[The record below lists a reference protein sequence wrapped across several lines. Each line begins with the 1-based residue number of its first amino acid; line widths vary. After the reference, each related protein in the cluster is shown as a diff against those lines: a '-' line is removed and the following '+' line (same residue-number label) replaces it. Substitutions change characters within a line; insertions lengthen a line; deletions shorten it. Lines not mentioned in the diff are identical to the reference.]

1 MFNFLKIHASKN
13 KSKSKKEKEKDESK
27 GNGRVEYETSAYINN
42 KIQI

>member
-1 MFNFLKIHASKN
+1 MFNFLKIHAS

-27 GNGRVEYETSAYINN
+27 VYGRVEYKTSAYINN